1 MTGPGPSSTQ
11 TTTQLAVLRS
21 KLHIHGL
28 AVVSSDGSIGRSP
41 DDITFDWSS
50 GADKEHFFASLDRA
64 SLCIMGR
71 RTHQL
76 YPNKGQ
82 RSRLVISRSIADGS
96 TDPAD
101 PHAIFCNV
109 DALSP
114 AELLRRIVT
123 IVGSNAEKPIC
134 ILGGAQI
141 YQLFLEHPCLG
152 FDSFDLTVETD
163 RTHTG
168 GIPFL
173 PEVAEQGVGGIIQ
186 TLTRTGLK
194 IHHQEFLTPNTARVS
209 LLNLEEEVGEELH
222 NPPAW
227 LRLQHLPETP
237 P

>member
-1 MTGPGPSSTQ
+1 MTGHSPSSINIATSS
-11 TTTQLAVLRS
+11 AALRS

-76 YPNKGQ
+76 YPNMGK
-82 RSRLVISRSIADGS
+82 RSRLVISRSVTDGL
-96 TDPAD
+96 TDPTD
-101 PHAIFCNV
+101 PNAIFCNV

-123 IVGSNAEKPIC
+123 IVGSNTEKPIC

-141 YQLFLEHPCLG
+141 YKLFLEHPCLG

-173 PEVAEQGVGGIIQ
+173 PEAAEQGVSGIIQ
-186 TLTRTGLK
+186 TLTRIGLA
-194 IHHQEFLTPNTARVS
+194 IDHQEFLTPSTARI
-209 LLNLEEEVGEELH
+209 LLRELKK
-222 NPPAW
+222 
-227 LRLQHLPETP
+227 ESGVDS
-237 P
+237 